1 MTKGTAAKFFFY
13 FFHRILISHSAST
26 IPKLPPSL
34 PPPPHHSLWGGGGC
48 LVRHFVNPRSLG
60 LENGKKTGQTS
71 FSRRYFVGQKG
82 QNKLEPFHL

>member
-13 FFHRILISHSAST
+13 FFHRILISHSAPT
-26 IPKLPPSL
+26 IPTL
-34 PPPPHHSLWGGGGC
+34 PPPPYHSLWGGR

-60 LENGKKTGQTS
+60 LENGKKKGQTS

>member
-13 FFHRILISHSAST
+13 FFHRILISHSAPT
-26 IPKLPPSL
+26 IPTL
-34 PPPPHHSLWGGGGC
+34 PPPPSLAVGGR

-71 FSRRYFVGQKG
+71 FSRGYFEGQKG

>member
-13 FFHRILISHSAST
+13 FFHRILISHSAPT
-26 IPKLPPSL
+26 IPTL
-34 PPPPHHSLWGGGGC
+34 PPPPLSLAVGGR

>member
-13 FFHRILISHSAST
+13 FFHRILISHSAPT
-26 IPKLPPSL
+26 IPTL
-34 PPPPHHSLWGGGGC
+34 PPPPPITRCGGGR

>member
-13 FFHRILISHSAST
+13 FFHRILISHSAPT
-26 IPKLPPSL
+26 IPTLPPS
-34 PPPPHHSLWGGGGC
+34 PPHHSLWGGGR

-60 LENGKKTGQTS
+60 LENGKKKGQTS

-82 QNKLEPFHL
+82 QNKIEPFHL